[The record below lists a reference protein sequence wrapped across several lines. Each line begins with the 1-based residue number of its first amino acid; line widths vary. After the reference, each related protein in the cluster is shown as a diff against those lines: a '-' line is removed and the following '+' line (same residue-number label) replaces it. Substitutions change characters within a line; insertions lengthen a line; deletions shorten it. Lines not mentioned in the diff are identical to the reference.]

1 MKLSDLNA
9 TLVIEPDAYG
19 ALPPH
24 VAAFCS
30 YLILGDRDRLDD
42 HASLAGDCQSYQAI
56 AAAGYALA
64 KDPSRDGL
72 VAAFKGA
79 FEHLSGRIFF
89 AAGRT
94 PRFEVDSIALLGV
107 ALGAK
112 AARIPQAG
120 AGWLDNLLRRS
131 SGTLHADHWQCA
143 VVEVARGIINSNH
156 EVSIEDMRLR
166 TAFSAAPSQEE
177 RQTAWAEMIACVG
190 DSDAVQIAVNRA
202 VFEHCAAS
210 LAALQICGAGVASL
224 ISMLEG
230 FAQSMSRWTYE
241 TSPRV
246 KGVPPQQWEIDH
258 EYHVQ
263 NLLWTLL
270 RPVFWDLV
278 DEQSLP
284 KVGHKTP
291 RYDLGVPSLGTIIEV
306 KFMRKAGSAACRKTT
321 EEIAADRSLYLGPTT
336 GYSKLIAFIW
346 DECRQTEEYLTLKE
360 GLEGMDGIEKV
371 VILPRPS
378 RMDRGIS

>member
-120 AGWLDNLLRRS
+120 AGWLD
-131 SGTLHADHWQCA
+131 
-143 VVEVARGIINSNH
+143 
-156 EVSIEDMRLR
+156 
-166 TAFSAAPSQEE
+166 
-177 RQTAWAEMIACVG
+177 
-190 DSDAVQIAVNRA
+190 
-202 VFEHCAAS
+202 
-210 LAALQICGAGVASL
+210 
-224 ISMLEG
+224 
-230 FAQSMSRWTYE
+230 
-241 TSPRV
+241 
-246 KGVPPQQWEIDH
+246 KGVPPKLIIF
-258 EYHVQ
+258 
-263 NLLWTLL
+263 NG
-270 RPVFWDLV
+270 FLV
-278 DEQSLP
+278 GARAQHCQGQIRQRDRFATT
-284 KVGHKTP
+284 V
-291 RYDLGVPSLGTIIEV
+291 TIPTRNGD
-306 KFMRKAGSAACRKTT
+306 FGATRAGSEWPARRAHSTACPN
-321 EEIAADRSLYLGPTT
+321 A
-336 GYSKLIAFIW
+336 
-346 DECRQTEEYLTLKE
+346 
-360 GLEGMDGIEKV
+360 
-371 VILPRPS
+371 
-378 RMDRGIS
+378 